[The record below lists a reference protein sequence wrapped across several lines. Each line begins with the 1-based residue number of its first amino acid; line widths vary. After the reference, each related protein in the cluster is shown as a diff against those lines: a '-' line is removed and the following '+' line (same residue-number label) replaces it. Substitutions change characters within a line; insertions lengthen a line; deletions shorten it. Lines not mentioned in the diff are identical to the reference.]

1 MIFFWQRSALGYF
14 LAGEEWKLS
23 VQRDQASNWITF
35 DFRLLD
41 YKSEIVSDQRFRQ
54 RNVAN
59 FGFNLRPLLKS
70 VDTFNC
76 RIICSRSRRGSWS
89 RHAFWLLSMLCPL
102 SSHVTLPT
110 FTSHYCLSE
119 IWQTT
124 IQSQTLKSQ
133 VASLAKSTLE
143 KRVSLPCSYI
153 QKQIKRIRMDK
164 VIPPPPPFR
173 LRINKY
179 WRTNIKSQQKKGS
192 QSYDNIK

>member
-41 YKSEIVSDQRFRQ
+41 YKSEIVSDQRFRP

-89 RHAFWLLSMLCPL
+89 HHPFDHSRCFSLYPHMLHCPHLRLITAWAKFGKLRYSPKLKNSKSPHLSRVPSRNVSACRA
-102 SSHVTLPT
+102 VT
-110 FTSHYCLSE
+110 F
-119 IWQTT
+119 
-124 IQSQTLKSQ
+124 KS
-133 VASLAKSTLE
+133 KS
-143 KRVSLPCSYI
+143 R
-153 QKQIKRIRMDK
+153 
-164 VIPPPPPFR
+164 
-173 LRINKY
+173 
-179 WRTNIKSQQKKGS
+179 G
-192 QSYDNIK
+192 